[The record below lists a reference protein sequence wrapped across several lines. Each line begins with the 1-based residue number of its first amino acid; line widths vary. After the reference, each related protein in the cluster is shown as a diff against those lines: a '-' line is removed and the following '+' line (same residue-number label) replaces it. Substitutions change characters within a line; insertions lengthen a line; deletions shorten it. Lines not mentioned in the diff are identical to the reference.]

1 MTNIVQHPGG
11 TAAQWATSSRILLAR
26 EIGVETDTGYIKVGD
41 GVSTWAELPYANEP
55 IASLAASNDIPLGAE
70 PSSPSAGNMR
80 VFAQKVG
87 GRGLL
92 AQKGPSGI
100 ATTLQPHLGRNYAQ
114 IIDTQAAGGLAVFGC
129 VATVLGA
136 AAQFIPT
143 SVLGIATTYATA
155 ATAAAAAYVYPAGAA
170 FYRASNAT
178 EPGGFHFTTRG
189 AFPDAS
195 YDGTA
200 ATTGSRCFVGMTA
213 AATTAINSADTL
225 LLATAGFRRVH
236 NFGVLTETNWQ
247 FHTANGTSQ
256 TKVDT
261 GVPFVAGSEYE
272 FSIFSPPGGADVK
285 WQITNVTTGATAE
298 GSATAT
304 LPNALVLMRP
314 AIAVTTINAVARRL
328 WLQTMYCESD
338 R

>member
-11 TAAQWATSSRILLAR
+11 TAAQWAASSRILLAR

-80 VFAQKVG
+80 VFAKKVG

-92 AQKGPSGI
+92 AQKGPSGV

-114 IIDTQAAGGLAVFGC
+114 IIGTQAAGGLAVFGC
-129 VATVLGA
+129 VATALGT

-143 SVLGIATTYATA
+143 SILGVGTTYATA
-155 ATAAAAAYVYPAGAA
+155 ATAAAAAYVYPSGAA

-247 FHTANGTSQ
+247 FHTANGASQ
-256 TKVDT
+256 TKVNT
-261 GVPFVAGSEYE
+261 GVPFVAGHEYE